1 MTTPTGFDAFW
12 AFWKQYKRH
21 TDGPGKCRKEY
32 ERQMR
37 NGASPD
43 DLLQAAQWHVRNTND
58 LAFIPLASTWLHSEN
73 WRDEADKERAYQD
86 RLIAQQEQ
94 RPAADIIPMRRA
106 EPQPM
111 SEVERERRAQFVNGL
126 VGRG

>member
-1 MTTPTGFDAFW
+1 MTPTGFDAFW

-43 DLLQAAQWHVRNTND
+43 DLLMAAQWHVRNTND

-73 WRDEADKERAYQD
+73 WRDEADKERAYVE
-86 RLIAQQEQ
+86 RRAAFAEQQN
-94 RPAADIIPMRRA
+94 IIPMRRA

-111 SEVERERRAQFVNGL
+111 SEAERAHRAQFVSNVMRREG
-126 VGRG
+126 